1 VPAIRTSPR
10 RPSGTTA
17 STLAGL
23 GLTGAALAYAA
34 PAVAAVGP
42 LRRAVLPRLA
52 GVGAPDHV
60 ALTFD
65 DGPRRLS
72 TPRFL
77 DLLARHR
84 VRATFFVL
92 GASLADDL
100 PLGREIL
107 AGGHELAVHGW
118 DHRLTLRRGATAI
131 REDLRR
137 AHGLVSDLGGQAPR
151 WYRPPYGV
159 ASTPALRAAVELG
172 MTPVLWTAW
181 GRDWTRSATPGS
193 VRRAVLHGPQAGGT
207 VLLHDVDTC
216 AAPGAWWATVGALPG
231 LLRTWQQA
239 GLRVGPLAEHGL
251 RPC

>member
-1 VPAIRTSPR
+1 VRLVPSIRTA
-10 RPSGTTA
+10 GA
-17 STLAGL
+17 LGGVGLAGAAIAHA
-23 GLTGAALAYAA
+23 GPAAGAI
-34 PAVAAVGP
+34 GP
-42 LRRAVLPRLA
+42 LRRALLPRYA
-52 GVGAPDHV
+52 GVGDADHV

-77 DLLARHR
+77 GVLADHE

-92 GASLADDL
+92 GSSLSGDL

-118 DHRLTLRRGATAI
+118 EHRLAVRRGPTAI

-137 AHGLVSDLGGQAPR
+137 AHGLVGDLSGRAPR

-159 ASTPALRAAVELG
+159 ASTSALRAAVELG
-172 MTPVLWTAW
+172 MSTVLWTAW
-181 GRDWTRSATPGS
+181 GRDWTRRATPGS
-193 VRRAVLHGPQAGGT
+193 VRRAVLHGPQTGGT
-207 VLLHDVDTC
+207 VLLHDADTC
-216 AAPGAWWATVGALPG
+216 SAPGSWWATFGALPG
-231 LLRTWQQA
+231 LLRTWRRA

-251 RPC
+251 GSPGAPS